1 MGTFWLQVKESYII
15 ENFSALV
22 KYLCNYVAPVGADDP
37 DFDATYTC
45 LKNVAHEHCDKARRC
60 INLFEQHNPNSE
72 LDLTTLVK
80 VASASI
86 LTAHKLKHDEDYSL
100 MLNLVNILLLHK
112 STSSAKNCT
121 DMLDFVKACIEHRP
135 VERLGLTWHSLEC
148 SLDIITEHLLNTQW
162 GNRQE
167 GAPIYYFEH
176 NGLAIVD
183 NNSLTISTQNL
194 DTWSKGKLQNVMP
207 IPYNI
212 SVQSVATDRL
222 KASAT
227 PLDAIAKTTE
237 LLTEISQ
244 FKPSTA
250 KVRHD
255 CVKGMTTSVKIIRK
269 QFNTITARTVDPRF
283 NTVEGRV
290 FINSY
295 QMAQNTLISRDEL
308 YQQLNV
314 DDYLLVRYIHTSKAE
329 FEIDLAIYND
339 FYADEAQLI
348 CDAEA
353 EAEAMFITEFNGGTR
368 WLSSHGLLL
377 NVSEAKL
384 TDDDREELN
393 AAIDGNLAVTLRI
406 KDVFT
411 NENGNSVINAIFC
424 PKGTTE
430 LNPPVNTPE
439 FRREAMLSLIDDFC
453 GFCQAEFE
461 ALPAESNQL
470 KIDDIIGLV
479 VASRILY
486 KFSALQD
493 TTMDRVKV
501 LAAAILLAECCGDEM
516 TSDKAFMQHEMK
528 FLECGVKFVRGE
540 CSPATLA
547 LPYVATL
554 EGVADVQHREQVVK
568 SLSTYKQDDQ
578 LTDTEQTAYDA
589 NEAGSITV
597 ATIEKISKL
606 VEASNILLGKI
617 QPQSLARIKA
627 EIATCLELDDE
638 YIPKVIDNDQTYYGV
653 ESDTIEFK
661 SSIVFPPC
669 NRQINSLTADPENQK
684 WAIVKT
690 ICGFLNSHNGG
701 ELYLGVRDNGYA
713 CVGGIRNDIDAL
725 FNLGKI
731 SIKGYDSYRRY
742 VKNILD
748 SAFQSY
754 DKKYHDT
761 DITAEIIYDYIKDKE
776 EQEIMR
782 IHVNPFK
789 HDAVRITLPQRPEW
803 ISDAYVRTSGAT
815 VPLSEVKR
823 QEISERRRSSK

>member
-1 MGTFWLQVKESYII
+1 
-15 ENFSALV
+15 
-22 KYLCNYVAPVGADDP
+22 
-37 DFDATYTC
+37 
-45 LKNVAHEHCDKARRC
+45 VAHEHCDKARRS

-86 LTAHKLKHDEDYSL
+86 LSSHKLKHDEDYLL
-100 MLNLVNILLLHK
+100 MLKLVNILLLHK
-112 STSSAKNCT
+112 SASSAKNCV
-121 DMLDFVKACIEHRP
+121 DMLEFVKACIEHRP
-135 VERLGLTWHSLEC
+135 IERLGLTWRSLDC
-148 SLDIITEHLLNTQW
+148 SLDLMTEHLLNTQW
-162 GNRQE
+162 GERQE
-167 GAPIYYFEH
+167 GAPIYFYEH
-176 NGLAIVD
+176 NGLAVVD
-183 NNSLTISTQNL
+183 NKSLTISTQNL
-194 DTWSKGKLQNVMP
+194 DAWSKGKLQNVMSMP
-207 IPYNI
+207 HNI
-212 SVQSVATDRL
+212 RVQSVATDRL

-227 PLDAIAKTTE
+227 PLDAIAKTSE
-237 LLTEISQ
+237 LLTELSQ
-244 FKPSTA
+244 FKPSAA

-255 CVKGMTTSVKIIRK
+255 CVKGMTTPVQIIRK

-283 NTVEGRV
+283 NPVEGRV
-290 FINSY
+290 YINIF
-295 QMAQNTLISRDEL
+295 QMAQTTLMSRDEL
-308 YQQLNV
+308 YQRLNIG
-314 DDYLLVRYIHTSKAE
+314 DYLLVRYIHTPKSE

-353 EAEAMFITEFNGGTR
+353 EAEAIFITDFNGGTR
-368 WLSSHGLLL
+368 WLSSDGLLL

-384 TDDDREELN
+384 TDNEHEELN
-393 AAIDGNLAVTLRI
+393 AAIDNNQPVTLRI
-406 KDVFT
+406 KEVLNND
-411 NENGNSVINAIFC
+411 NGGSIINAIFC
-424 PKGTTE
+424 SKE
-430 LNPPVNTPE
+430 SSEQAAPVNASE
-439 FRREAMLSLIDDFC
+439 FRKEAMANFIEDFC
-453 GFCQAEFE
+453 GFCQSEFE
-461 ALPAESNQL
+461 ALPTESNQL

-516 TSDKAFMQHEMK
+516 TADKAFMQHEMK

-540 CSPATLA
+540 CTPATLD
-547 LPYVATL
+547 LPYFPEL
-554 EGVADVQHREQVVK
+554 EGVADVKHREQVVK
-568 SLSTYKQDDQ
+568 SLSTYKQDDE
-578 LTDTEQTAYDA
+578 LTDTEQSTLDA
-589 NEAGSITV
+589 NEAGSINV

-748 SAFQSY
+748 SAFQTY

-761 DITAEIIYDYIKDKE
+761 DITTEIIYDYIKDKE

-803 ISDAYVRTSGAT
+803 ISEAYVRTSGAT
-815 VPLSEVKR
+815 VPLSEVSR